1 MEGNQIVNNTIMLK
15 DFNSE
20 LSKIQEKLVLKNF
33 MKLNNFTSFDTMKI
47 FFSYLSNQTSN
58 TEFQEF
64 INEINKTLN
73 LFESLRYSSVA
84 TELTTPRFVT
94 LILILGT
101 TTMNMIFNS
110 DLSLLFETLNNSWTK
125 PTQFHMDLPLLKE
138 LFEAKNIIESIQ
150 ILQTKIEKIKD
161 VETQKNLKGFLSEL
175 MNRYFLFLGCNNN
188 ITLGRDYLNAKN
200 QSEQQAIIQNFIK
213 LANKTKEQKISN
225 SYQLPCGLNSSAR
238 QLFMEEVSKLNDKQ
252 KLTLSQFKFE
262 KVLNSILN
270 VTTQLLNNNSSS
282 LAIPSF
288 DIETTKLTQEIENI
302 KTSIQTKNILTDE
315 VSELVNKLKQ
325 NHLFLDSMTFV
336 FPDQN
341 SYEHMNKALENVFKS
356 LNKKDILLMFNYSGV
371 SCRNKILNKFQDVEK
386 FEVESFLTNTIQ
398 SNGKGKNAKTLI
410 SKIFINFIKNYNYIS
425 QYATLLNINET
436 EDKNNKMEQFSIA
449 LQNTKEDFQQ
459 IKEISKELNKSEKIE
474 KVDNLIQNK
483 KQE

>member
-1 MEGNQIVNNTIMLK
+1 
-15 DFNSE
+15 
-20 LSKIQEKLVLKNF
+20 
-33 MKLNNFTSFDTMKI
+33 
-47 FFSYLSNQTSN
+47 
-58 TEFQEF
+58 
-64 INEINKTLN
+64 
-73 LFESLRYSSVA
+73 
-84 TELTTPRFVT
+84 
-94 LILILGT
+94 
-101 TTMNMIFNS
+101 
-110 DLSLLFETLNNSWTK
+110 
-125 PTQFHMDLPLLKE
+125 
-138 LFEAKNIIESIQ
+138 
-150 ILQTKIEKIKD
+150 
-161 VETQKNLKGFLSEL
+161 

-325 NHLFLDSMTFV
+325 NHLFLD
-336 FPDQN
+336 
-341 SYEHMNKALENVFKS
+341 
-356 LNKKDILLMFNYSGV
+356 
-371 SCRNKILNKFQDVEK
+371 
-386 FEVESFLTNTIQ
+386 
-398 SNGKGKNAKTLI
+398 
-410 SKIFINFIKNYNYIS
+410 
-425 QYATLLNINET
+425 
-436 EDKNNKMEQFSIA
+436 
-449 LQNTKEDFQQ
+449 
-459 IKEISKELNKSEKIE
+459 
-474 KVDNLIQNK
+474 
-483 KQE
+483 